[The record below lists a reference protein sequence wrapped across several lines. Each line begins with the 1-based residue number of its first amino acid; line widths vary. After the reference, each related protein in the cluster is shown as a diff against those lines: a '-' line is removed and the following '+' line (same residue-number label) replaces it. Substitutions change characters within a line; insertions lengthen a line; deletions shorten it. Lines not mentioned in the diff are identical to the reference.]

1 MSQYGFSA
9 TLSLPFDD
17 AVAKVTDALKAEG
30 FGVLTEIDV
39 RATLKTKLDVD
50 VRPAASLGACDPPS
64 RTRRCGRPDVAMV
77 LPCNVVV
84 REEADGSID
93 VGFLDPAVMVK
104 LRRPRGAGRRRRRA
118 RAAAARARRARLKVK
133 RRAKPRA
140 DWSVGPVIDWLLRE
154 GRLKADPV
162 ALVDGLAAQLLRAG
176 APLWRLRLGF
186 FTIHPQV
193 AAWAYVWKRGETTQ
207 VERYPHGVRQSAAFI
222 GSPAQRMMDSGAP
235 VRYRLDAL
243 AETDHRLLHELAAEG
258 GTDYLLLP
266 LRFSDGSRN
275 VFAVATDIERGFGA
289 RDLANFEQL
298 SHALGAALEA
308 AATHRIAETLLDT
321 YVGHRSGRRIL
332 ERADPARR
340 GGHHRGGDLV
350 RGPARFHGAVREAAE
365 RAPARDAER
374 VFRAGRAGRDAA
386 RRRNPALHGRCDAD
400 PVPRRQEGR
409 ARRGVRRGD
418 GRRARRIRARARR
431 STIAGASTAARR
443 SASASA

>member
-1 MSQYGFSA
+1 M
-9 TLSLPFDD
+9 
-17 AVAKVTDALKAEG
+17 K
-30 FGVLTEIDV
+30 
-39 RATLKTKLDVD
+39 
-50 VRPAASLGACDPPS
+50 GAP
-64 RTRRCGRPDVAMV
+64 
-77 LPCNVVV
+77 
-84 REEADGSID
+84 
-93 VGFLDPAVMVK
+93 
-104 LRRPRGAGRRRRRA
+104 RPR
-118 RAAAARARRARLKVK
+118 AA
-133 RRAKPRA
+133 
-140 DWSVGPVIDWLLRE
+140 WSVGPAIDWLLRE

-207 VERYPHGVRQSAAFI
+207 IERFPHGVRQSAAFI

-243 AETDHRLLHELAAEG
+243 ASADHRLLHELAAEG

-332 ERADPARR
+332 SGQIQRGAADVIEAAIWYADLRDFTALSETLPSARLLEMLNAYFELVAQAVTPR
-340 GGHHRGGDLV
+340 GGEILRFMGDAMLILFPADKKGQPRG
-350 RGPARFHGAVREAAE
+350 
-365 RAPARDAER
+365 
-374 VFRAGRAGRDAA
+374 
-386 RRRNPALHGRCDAD
+386 
-400 PVPRRQEGR
+400 
-409 ARRGVRRGD
+409 GVRRGD
-418 GRRARRIRARARR
+418 GRRAGRVRAGRDHQPPPPPR
-431 STIAGASTAARR
+431 
-443 SASASA
+443 